1 MQNKTRNA
9 LQEFIQQESFGG
21 ILLIAAMVLAMIMA
35 NSPLDRLY
43 DWILNLTVAVQ
54 IGALEIHKPLIMWIN
69 DGLMAV
75 FFLLIGL
82 EVKREVLDGQL
93 SSIAQVALPGFAAIG
108 GIAVPAVFFTAFNYG
123 DEFAMR
129 GWAIPTATDI
139 AFALGILSLVGSRV
153 PVSLKLVLMTLAI
166 MDDLGAIIIIAA
178 FYTANL
184 SWVSLGIAAACIVAL
199 AVMNFAGVVRQ
210 AAYVVVGI
218 ILWVSVLKSGVHA
231 TLAGVA
237 LAFAIPLRAQ
247 DEQGESPLRH
257 LEHALHPW
265 VTFLILPVFAFANA
279 GVSFADMS
287 VAEFLSPVPMG
298 IALGLFLG
306 KQLGVFGFIWLSVKL
321 RLAKLPQN
329 VTWSGIYG
337 MSALAGIGFTM
348 SLFID
353 SLAYETDPDHYA
365 SADKLAVLVGSVVSA
380 VLGYLVLRF
389 GRPAHDP
396 DLARREAL
404 SQN

>member
-1 MQNKTRNA
+1 MHNKARNA
-9 LQEFIQQESFGG
+9 LQEFIHQESFAG
-21 ILLIAAMVLAMIMA
+21 ILLIAAMVLAMVMA
-35 NSPLDRLY
+35 NSALDGIY
-43 DWILNLTVAVQ
+43 DWILHLTVAVQ
-54 IGALEIHKPLIMWIN
+54 VGALEIHKPLVMWIN

-75 FFLLIGL
+75 FFLLVGL

-93 SSIAQVALPGFAAIG
+93 SSVSQVALPGFAALG
-108 GIAVPAVFFTAFNYG
+108 GIVVPALIFAAFNFS

-139 AFALGILSLVGSRV
+139 AFALGILSLAGSRV
-153 PVSLKLVLMTLAI
+153 PVALKLVLMTLAI
-166 MDDLGAIIIIAA
+166 MDDLGAIVIIAA
-178 FYTANL
+178 FYTADL
-184 SWVSLGIAAACIVAL
+184 SWISFAIAGACIITL
-199 AVMNFAGVVRQ
+199 IFMNLAGVVRQ

-218 ILWVSVLKSGVHA
+218 VLWVSVLKSGVHA

-247 DEQGESPLRH
+247 NGRGESPLRH

-265 VTFLILPVFAFANA
+265 VVFLILPVFAFANA

-287 VAEFLSPVPMG
+287 VAEFLGPVPMG

-321 RLAKLPQN
+321 RLARLPDN
-329 VTWSGIYG
+329 VTWSGVYG
-337 MSALAGIGFTM
+337 MSVLAGIGFTM

-365 SADKLAVLVGSVVSA
+365 SADKMAVLVGSVTSA
-380 VLGYLVLRF
+380 VLGYLILRF
-389 GRPAHDP
+389 GRPGRDSA
-396 DLARREAL
+396 AL
-404 SQN
+404 EKESLDQA